1 MNRRRFPNQRLRPV
15 AAQARE
21 ATSKTDAVRQALAA
35 GFEGP
40 QEGTAYIRQEF
51 MAWSDVASSTLT
63 PQEGTA
69 YIRQEFGI
77 EIAPSHFS
85 AVKSQLKKKGGTG
98 AADGRKGKRGRPKGS
113 KSQAVEGYLAP
124 PPRPTAS
131 GGSDLLDAMEAMKP
145 LIAQYGADQVKRIVD
160 LLG

>member
-1 MNRRRFPNQRLRPV
+1 MARKATRTP
-15 AAQARE
+15 AAQVEPEDESQEVPEPKAAPKGAPARE
-21 ATSKTDAVRQALAA
+21 AASKTDAIRQALGA
-35 GFEGP
+35 GFDG
-40 QEGTAYIRQEF
+40 
-51 MAWSDVASSTLT
+51 

-85 AVKSQLKKKGGTG
+85 AVKSQLKKKASTG
-98 AADGRKGKRGRPKGS
+98 VADGRKGKRGRPKGS
-113 KSQAVEGYLAP
+113 TSQAVEGYLAP
-124 PPRPTAS
+124 PPSPAAS

>member
-1 MNRRRFPNQRLRPV
+1 MARKATKPS
-15 AAQARE
+15 AAQVEPEDESQEVPEPKAAPKAVPTRE
-21 ATSKTDAVRQALAA
+21 AASKTDAVRQALAA

-51 MAWSDVASSTLT
+51 
-63 PQEGTA
+63 
-69 YIRQEFGI
+69 GI
-77 EIAPSHFS
+77 EIAPPHFS
-85 AVKSQLKKKGGTG
+85 AVKSQLKKKGDSG

-113 KSQAVEGYLAP
+113 TSKAVEGYLAP
-124 PPRPTAS
+124 PPKPAAS

>member
-1 MNRRRFPNQRLRPV
+1 MARKATKTSAGQVEPEDESQEVPDPK
-15 AAQARE
+15 AAPKAAPARE
-21 ATSKTDAVRQALAA
+21 VASKTDAVRQALAA
-35 GFEGP
+35 GFDG
-40 QEGTAYIRQEF
+40 
-51 MAWSDVASSTLT
+51 

-85 AVKSQLKKKGGTG
+85 AVNSQLKKKAGTD

-113 KSQAVEGYLAP
+113 TSKAVEGYLAP
-124 PPRPTAS
+124 PPRPAAS

>member
-1 MNRRRFPNQRLRPV
+1 MARKATKPSAGQVEPEDESQEAPEPKASPK
-15 AAQARE
+15 AAPARE

-51 MAWSDVASSTLT
+51 
-63 PQEGTA
+63 
-69 YIRQEFGI
+69 GI
-77 EIAPSHFS
+77 EIAPPHFS

-113 KSQAVEGYLAP
+113 TSKAVEGYLAP
-124 PPRPTAS
+124 PPKPVAS